1 MPTKEEHVLWY
12 VYDIYIYKYLCIAFA
27 SIYIY
32 TYIYISNYII
42 TIVIFFVF
50 AFRAQALPVQV
61 SATQIVFHNRFGPR
75 RWRSQRRHQSE
86 LPQSVGRDAPPREVV
101 PEIWRQTQWSQWQ
114 GMLVRL
120 ACERFLHMLLFFY
133 FFYPIHDLFKF
144 TLRFFE
150 YEASKPEA
158 LTSNATTAVCCFWLS
173 EFLESKLKSRG
184 SCSKQLQILAFSWN
198 RRRI

>member
-1 MPTKEEHVLWY
+1 MSTKEEHVLWY
-12 VYDIYIYKYLCIAFA
+12 VYEIYTNIWYLCIAFA
-27 SIYIY
+27 SIFQNILLLLL
-32 TYIYISNYII
+32 
-42 TIVIFFVF
+42 FFLVF
-50 AFRAQALPVQV
+50 AFRAQAFPVQV
-61 SATQIVFHNRFGPR
+61 SATEIVFHNRFGPR

-120 ACERFLHMLLFFY
+120 ACERFLMISAHVIILF

-150 YEASKPEA
+150 SEASEPEA